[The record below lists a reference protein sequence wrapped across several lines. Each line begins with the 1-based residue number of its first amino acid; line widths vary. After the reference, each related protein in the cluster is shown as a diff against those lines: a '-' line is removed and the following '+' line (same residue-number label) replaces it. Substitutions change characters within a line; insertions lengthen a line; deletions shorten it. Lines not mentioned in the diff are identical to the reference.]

1 MDVDA
6 TKFVT
11 ESSASK
17 EAFKTATLL
26 RSLKV
31 NALLRGET
39 GVGKKTL
46 ARYILP
52 SAPVVSG
59 KNYDE
64 LLSVLRS
71 ESELIVTDID
81 SVANIKVIVEEAQK
95 HSTRIVA
102 TASANFQNDVVS
114 DFFAVSFT
122 IPPLAERKEDADAL
136 SRIFLEE
143 IEHILGE
150 KTQVEL
156 STLEMD
162 LSKNAISLKRQL
174 LVLSIFQDIDDS
186 DIMQLLYQHLYARL
200 GSGDDYKKFL
210 YLYEAPL
217 IKAGLK
223 RFKSQLQLSEK
234 LGLNRNTLRKKISQ
248 NKEYI
253 NG

>member
-1 MDVDA
+1 MDA
-6 TKFVT
+6 TNFVT

-31 NALLRGET
+31 NALLRGEA

-46 ARYILP
+46 ARYIMP
-52 SAPVVSG
+52 QAPVVDG

-71 ESELIVTDID
+71 SSEIVITDLD
-81 SVANIKVIVEEAQK
+81 NVANIKVTVDEAQK
-95 HSTRIVA
+95 HSVRVIA
-102 TASANFQNDVVS
+102 TASMHFQNESIDE
-114 DFFAVSFT
+114 FFGINFT
-122 IPPLAERKEDADAL
+122 IPPLSQRSEDAKVL
-136 SRIFLEE
+136 SKLFLHDIEE
-143 IEHILGE
+143 ILGE
-150 KTQVEL
+150 EIKIDLEN
-156 STLEMD
+156 LEMD

-174 LVLSIFQDIDDS
+174 LVLSIFQDIDDV
-186 DIMQLLYQHLYARL
+186 DIMQLLYHHLFDKL

-248 NKEYI
+248 NKEYLD
-253 NG
+253 G

>member
-1 MDVDA
+1 MDA
-6 TKFVT
+6 TNFVT

-17 EAFKTATLL
+17 EAFRTATLL
-26 RSLKV
+26 RSLKI
-31 NALLRGET
+31 NALLRGEA

-46 ARYILP
+46 ARYIMP
-52 SAPVVSG
+52 QAPVVSG

-71 ESELIVTDID
+71 ESELIITDID
-81 SVANIKVIVEEAQK
+81 SVANIKVIVDEAQK
-95 HSTRIVA
+95 HSVRVIA
-102 TASANFQNDVVS
+102 TASISFANETVDQ
-114 DFFAVSFT
+114 FFGINFT
-122 IPPLAERKEDADAL
+122 IPPLSQREEDAYVLAKL
-136 SRIFLEE
+136 FLADIEE
-143 IEHILGE
+143 ILGE
-150 KTQVEL
+150 EVAIDL
-156 STLEMD
+156 DNLEMD
-162 LSKNAISLKRQL
+162 LNKNAISLKRQL

-186 DIMQLLYQHLYARL
+186 DIMQLLYHHLYDKL

-248 NKEYI
+248 NKEYLDE
-253 NG
+253 